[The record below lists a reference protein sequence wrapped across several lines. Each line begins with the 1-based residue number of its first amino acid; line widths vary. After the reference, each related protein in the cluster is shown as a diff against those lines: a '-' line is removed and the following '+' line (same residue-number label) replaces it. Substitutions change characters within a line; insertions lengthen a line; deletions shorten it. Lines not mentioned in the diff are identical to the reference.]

1 MRTTGFALI
10 ALCALAACSTE
21 TIIRHDDP
29 GAGTG
34 EGGDGTGT
42 SIDPNDPNAG
52 VDATDPEAPKAPL
65 ASGLAV
71 KDIAVYQGV
80 KVLVVKDGKW
90 VSSRNA
96 PVVAG
101 RPALVRVF
109 VTPDSSFLARSGK
122 SVTAELRL
130 ESGSTKHP
138 LVKDTKAISEASTDT
153 DLESTFNFE
162 VDPKLLTK
170 DVTFSVAL
178 TMSGGETPGAAS
190 PARFPADGTQ
200 KNLSANVGGPLKIT
214 LVPIK
219 YDYDGSGRTPDIT
232 AKQVELYRQTFM
244 AMYPASEVE
253 ITVRTPYS
261 WTSQIAGNGTGF
273 SNVLRGVTEL
283 RQKERPAADVYYYGL
298 LAPTSSFSSFC
309 SGGCVTGLSTV
320 VSNPTTSYL
329 RASVGVGFTGASSAK
344 TMAHEVGHAHG
355 REHAPCGDPEYVDP
369 DYPYSGAQ
377 LGVWGYNILTR
388 AFISPTK
395 GRDLMAY
402 CPNEW
407 VSDYTFSALFDRI
420 SAISVPTTTKAGSSG
435 GGSSSQ
441 ANVVRI
447 ATVAGDGAVSLDGAN
462 DITIDSPLTD
472 GVDVEGVSGARYFA
486 FDHMPGGFLV
496 LPKSAITTSIKRLN
510 INGLRPTLAR

>member
-1 MRTTGFALI
+1 V
-10 ALCALAACSTE
+10 
-21 TIIRHDDP
+21 
-29 GAGTG
+29 
-34 EGGDGTGT
+34 
-42 SIDPNDPNAG
+42 DPNDPSA
-52 VDATDPEAPKAPL
+52 VDATDPDAPKAPL
-65 ASGLAV
+65 ATGLAV
-71 KDIAVYQGV
+71 KDVAVYQGV

-109 VTPDSSFLARSGK
+109 VTPDASFLAGSRK

-130 ESGSTKHP
+130 ESGGTKHP
-138 LVKDTKAISEASTDT
+138 LLKDTKTITEASTDAEL
-153 DLESTFNFE
+153 DSTFDFE
-162 VDPKLLTK
+162 VAPELLTK

-178 TMSGGETPGAAS
+178 TMTGGETPSAAS
-190 PARFPADGTQ
+190 AARFPADGTQ
-200 KNLSANVGGPLKIT
+200 KGLSAEVGGAVKIT

-219 YDYDGSGRTPDIT
+219 YDYDGSGRSPDVT

-244 AMYPASEVE
+244 TLYPASEVE
-253 ITVRTPYS
+253 ITVRAPYS

-273 SNVLRGVTEL
+273 SSLLRGVTEL

-320 VSNPTTSYL
+320 VSNPSTSYL
-329 RASVGVGFTGASSAK
+329 RASIGVGFSGQSSAN

-355 REHAPCGDPEYVDP
+355 REHAPCGGANGVDP

-377 LGVWGYNILTR
+377 LGVWGYNILTK

-395 GRDLMAY
+395 GRDMMGY

-407 VSDYTFSALFDRI
+407 VSDYTFAGLFDRI
-420 SAISVPTTTKAGSSG
+420 STISIPTTKSGTSGTSGSSA
-435 GGSSSQ
+435 S
-441 ANVVRI
+441 VVRI
-447 ATVAGDGAVSLDGAN
+447 ATVAADGAVSLDGAS
-462 DITIDSPLTD
+462 DVTVSSDELIG
-472 GVDVEGVSGARYFA
+472 GVEVEGVAGARYFT
-486 FDHMPGGFLV
+486 FDHLPGGFLV
-496 LPKSAITTSIKRLN
+496 LPKSAITTPITRLN
-510 INGLRPTLAR
+510 VNGLRPTLAR

>member
-21 TIIRHDDP
+21 TIIRHEGP
-29 GAGTG
+29 GSDTG
-34 EGGDGTGT
+34 AGDGTGT

-52 VDATDPEAPKAPL
+52 VDPTDPEAPKAPL
-65 ASGLAV
+65 ATGLAV

-109 VTPDSSFLARSGK
+109 VTPDDSWTGK

-130 ESGSTKHP
+130 ESGGTKHP
-138 LVKDTKAISEASTDT
+138 LIKDTKSIGEASIDT
-153 DLESTFNFE
+153 DLDSTFNFD

-178 TMSGGETPGAAS
+178 TMAGGEIPTAAS
-190 PARFPADGTQ
+190 PARFPSDGTQ
-200 KNLSANVGGPLKIT
+200 KGLSAEVSGTLKVM

-219 YDYDGSGRTPDIT
+219 YDYDGSGRTPDVT

-244 AMYPASEVE
+244 AMYPASDVE
-253 ITVRTPYS
+253 ITVRAPYS
-261 WTSQIAGNGTGF
+261 WKSPIAGNGTGF
-273 SNVLRGVTEL
+273 SNLLRGVTEL
-283 RQKERPAADVYYYGL
+283 RQAERPAADVYYYGL

-320 VSNPTTSYL
+320 VSNPSTSYL
-329 RASVGVGFTGASSAK
+329 RASVGVGYSGQSSAN

-355 REHAPCGDPEYVDP
+355 REHAPCGGVDEYDP
-369 DYPYSGAQ
+369 DFPYTSGQ
-377 LGVWGYNILTR
+377 IGVWGYNILTGD
-388 AFISPTK
+388 FISPTK
-395 GRDLMAY
+395 GRDMMGY
-402 CPNEW
+402 CQNEW
-407 VSDYTFSALFDRI
+407 VSDYTYAALFDRI
-420 SAISVPTTTKAGSSG
+420 STISVPTTTKAGSF
-435 GGSSSQ
+435 GGSSGAQ

-447 ATVAGDGAVSLDGAN
+447 ATVAADGAVSLDGAH
-462 DITIDSPLTD
+462 DLTVDGPLTD
-472 GVDVEGVSGARYFA
+472 GVEVEGAAGARYYA

-496 LPKSAITTSIKRLN
+496 LPKSAITTPITRLD
-510 INGLRPTLAR
+510 INGIRATLAR

>member
-1 MRTTGFALI
+1 MRTTGIALI

-21 TIIRHDDP
+21 TIIRHEDP
-29 GAGTG
+29 GTGTG
-34 EGGDGTGT
+34 AGGDGTST
-42 SIDPNDPNAG
+42 TIDPNDPNAG
-52 VDATDPEAPKAPL
+52 VDATDPEAPQAPL
-65 ASGLAV
+65 ATGLTV

-96 PVVAG
+96 PVVAE

-109 VTPDSSFLARSGK
+109 VTPDESWTGK

-130 ESGSTKHP
+130 ESGGTKHP
-138 LVKDTKAISEASTDT
+138 LIKDTKTITEASTDI
-153 DLESTFNFE
+153 DLDSTFDFE
-162 VDPKLLTK
+162 VSPDLLTK

-178 TMSGGETPGAAS
+178 TMAGGEKASGAN

-200 KNLSANVGGPLKIT
+200 KNLSAEVGGAVKIL

-219 YDYDGSGRTPDIT
+219 YDYDGSGRTPDVT
-232 AKQVELYRQTFM
+232 QKQVDLYKQTFM
-244 AMYPASEVE
+244 ALYPTSDVQ
-253 ITVRTPYS
+253 ITVRAPYS
-261 WTSQIAGNGTGF
+261 WTSPIAGNGTGF

-283 RQKERPAADVYYYGL
+283 RQKEKPASDVYYYGL
-298 LAPTSSFSSFC
+298 LAPTSSFNSFC

-320 VSNPTTSYL
+320 VSNPSTSYL
-329 RASVGVGFTGASSAK
+329 RASVGVGYAGQSSAN

-355 REHAPCGDPEYVDP
+355 REHAPCGGADGVDP

-377 LGVWGYNILTR
+377 LGVWGYNILTK

-395 GRDLMAY
+395 GRDMMGY

-407 VSDYTFSALFDRI
+407 VSDYTYSGLFDRI
-420 SAISVPTTTKAGSSG
+420 SAISIPTTTKAGTTG

-447 ATVAGDGAVSLDGAN
+447 ATVAADGAVSLDGAQ
-462 DITIDSPLTD
+462 DMTVSAEDMKD
-472 GVDVEGVSGARYFA
+472 GTEVEGVQGARYHA

-496 LPKSAITTSIKRLN
+496 LPKSAITTSIKKLN
-510 INGLRPTLAR
+510 VNGIRATLSR

>member
-1 MRTTGFALI
+1 MRTTGIALI
-10 ALCALAACSTE
+10 ALFALAACSTE

-29 GAGTG
+29 GTGTG
-34 EGGDGTGT
+34 AGDGTGT

-52 VDATDPEAPKAPL
+52 VDATDPEAPQAPL
-65 ASGLAV
+65 ATGLSV

-96 PVVAG
+96 PVVAA

-109 VTPDSSFLARSGK
+109 VTPDDSWSGK

-130 ESGSTKHP
+130 EAGGKKLP
-138 LVKDTKAISEASTDT
+138 LIKDTKTITEASTDL
-153 DLESTFNFE
+153 DLDSTFDFE
-162 VDPKLLTK
+162 VAPELLTK

-178 TMSGGETPGAAS
+178 TMAGGETPSDAS

-200 KNLSANVGGPLKIT
+200 KTLSAEVGGAVKIL

-219 YDYDGSGRTPDIT
+219 YDYDGSGRTPDVT

-244 AMYPASEVE
+244 AMYPTSEVQ
-253 ITVRTPYS
+253 ISVRAPYS
-261 WTSQIAGNGTGF
+261 WTSPIAGNGTGF

-283 RQKERPAADVYYYGL
+283 RQKEKPASDVYYYGL
-298 LAPTSSFSSFC
+298 LAPTSSFNSFC

-329 RASVGVGFTGASSAK
+329 RASVGVGYAGQSSAN

-355 REHAPCGDPEYVDP
+355 REHAPCGGADGVDP
-369 DYPYSGAQ
+369 DFPYSGAQ
-377 LGVWGYNILTR
+377 IGVWGYNILTK

-395 GRDLMAY
+395 GRDMMGY

-407 VSDYTFSALFDRI
+407 VSDYTYAALFDRI
-420 SAISVPTTTKAGSSG
+420 SSISIPTTTTSGSN
-435 GGSSSQ
+435 GGSNS
-441 ANVVRI
+441 VVRI
-447 ATVAGDGAVSLDGAN
+447 ATVAADGAVSLDGAK
-462 DITIDSPLTD
+462 DITVSANELND
-472 GVDVEGVSGARYFA
+472 GLEVEGVQGARYFA

-496 LPKSAITTSIKRLN
+496 LPKSAITTPITRLN
-510 INGLRPTLAR
+510 VNGIRPTLAR